1 MWIFFISFM
10 IPGVLLRLQV
20 KIPTCEVIIR
30 PGAQLTGLA
39 GVLIKHKFIFFA
51 GGARPAAT
59 HFTFTDHLKET
70 EYALTP

>member
-1 MWIFFISFM
+1 M
-10 IPGVLLRLQV
+10 
-20 KIPTCEVIIR
+20 IPTCEVIIR